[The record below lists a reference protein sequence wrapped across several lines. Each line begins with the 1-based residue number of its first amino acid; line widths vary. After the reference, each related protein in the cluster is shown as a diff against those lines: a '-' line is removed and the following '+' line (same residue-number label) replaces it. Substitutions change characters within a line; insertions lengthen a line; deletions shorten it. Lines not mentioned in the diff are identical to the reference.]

1 MSKTTSS
8 LISLNDRTPALNLKN
23 NGIHQERSTIM
34 GTNGFREEELVSR
47 RVKVGNEWQTKTF
60 PIVAGRLR
68 LAHEQN
74 DSLSLQTELVNWDG
88 QYAVFKCCAVTGK
101 GQYIGYG
108 TANSQR
114 DAKLADSLVELAET
128 RSIARALRFAG
139 YGLEFCGAEEIAHLP
154 EGDPEPQRQV
164 GKAPAPVFP
173 EGNGKNKS
181 ERSKP
186 SSDGID
192 VATTG
197 ETRAPSGAAADE
209 GSKPKSGGIGLV
221 TQAQCR
227 ALYALTKR
235 ANYHEAD
242 IGEMLAR
249 FDVSRFEDLT
259 RESASHLIGHL
270 QQEVAA

>member
-1 MSKTTSS
+1 
-8 LISLNDRTPALNLKN
+8 
-23 NGIHQERSTIM
+23 M
-34 GTNGFREEELVSR
+34 GTNGNGQFLESELVHR
-47 RVKVGNEWQTKTF
+47 KVKVDNEWQTRTF
-60 PIVAGRLR
+60 PVVGGRLR

-88 QYAVFKCCAVTGK
+88 QYAVFKCCAVTGR

-114 DAKLADSLVELAET
+114 DAKLAESLIELAET

-154 EGDPEPQRQV
+154 EGDPEPQRTV
-164 GKAPAPVFP
+164 GKAPAPVFD
-173 EGNGKNKS
+173 EGNGKDKR
-181 ERSKP
+181 EKSKP

-192 VATTG
+192 PTTTG
-197 ETRAPSGAAADE
+197 ETRAPSGAAAE
-209 GSKPKSGGIGLV
+209 RGSKPQPCGIGLA

-227 ALYALTKR
+227 ALFALTKR
-235 ANYHEAD
+235 AKYQEAD
-242 IGEMLAR
+242 VGELLAR
-249 FDVSRFEDLT
+249 FDVSSFEDLT

-270 QQEVAA
+270 QTQVAA